1 VTNFGLFFLYVC
13 TLFVLASD
21 SQSELRLALPLGLA
35 VFAIAGFAPLVLAVS
50 RRRKRRE
57 PPPHKQPGS

>member
-35 VFAIAGFAPLVLAVS
+35 VFALAGFAPLVLSVS
-50 RRRKRRE
+50 RRNKRRE
-57 PPPHKQPGS
+57 PPRRKEPER